1 MYQLY
6 GMPMTRAT
14 RVTWALEEIGADYQY
29 HLVDLMKGEGQ
40 SADFLKLNPSGK
52 VPVLVDGDLVLTES
66 AAICTY
72 LGDKHPESGLVPPAG
87 SSARG
92 RYDQWSYFVLTE
104 LEQPLWT
111 IGKHQFV
118 FPEDKK
124 VPAIIDVACWEFKR
138 VASVLA
144 KYLEGKS
151 YLVADAFSM
160 ADIHAAHTLMWAR
173 AFKIP
178 HEQELL
184 ADYEQH
190 IGARAALARAKERE
204 KAARS

>member
-14 RVTWALEEIGADYQY
+14 RVSWALEEIGADYQY

-40 SADFLKLNPSGK
+40 SADFLKLNPFGK

-66 AAICTY
+66 AAICSY
-72 LGDKHPESGLVPPAG
+72 LGDKHPESELVPPAG
-87 SSARG
+87 SGARG
-92 RYDQWSYFVLTE
+92 KYDQWSYFVLTE

-124 VPAIIDVACWEFKR
+124 VPAIIDVACWEFTR
-138 VASVLA
+138 AAAVLA

-190 IGARAALARAKERE
+190 IGARTALARAKERE